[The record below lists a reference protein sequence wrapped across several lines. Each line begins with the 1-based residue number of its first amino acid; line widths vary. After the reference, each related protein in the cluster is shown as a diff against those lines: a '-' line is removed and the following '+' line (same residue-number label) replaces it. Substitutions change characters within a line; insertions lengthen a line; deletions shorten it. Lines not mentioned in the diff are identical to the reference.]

1 VTVCNYCTRVLYAT
15 IDTVDVHTLARN
27 EGFNWQVSIA
37 LAVDSEVFL
46 QRFSSGI
53 HPNANLKARA
63 SNRASVFLKAGLN
76 DEPEPHDVNLKQ
88 VE

>member
-46 QRFSSGI
+46 QQWNPSKCELEGPR
-53 HPNANLKARA
+53 LQQ
-63 SNRASVFLKAGLN
+63 GLGLSKSRS
-76 DEPEPHDVNLKQ
+76 ER
-88 VE
+88 